1 MTAWT
6 ITTWTAGLAPHTS
19 WCGKGALARQS
30 KHRTP
35 GFSADSGDQGSLCS
49 VATAGI
55 ELDELN
61 EEDVKAAGQLPR
73 NSRGINLSDG
83 NCDSFQTY
91 CGQKAN
97 ILCGRDTDAR

>member
-1 MTAWT
+1 MRSRRTELPPTVLEQRESLNIAC
-6 ITTWTAGLAPHTS
+6 GHCDGRLAPHTS

-55 ELDELN
+55 ELDELD
-61 EEDVKAAGQLPR
+61 EEDLKAAAQLPR
-73 NSRGINLSDG
+73 NSRGINLSDE
-83 NCDSFQTY
+83 
-91 CGQKAN
+91 
-97 ILCGRDTDAR
+97 L